1 MESNPSV
8 VSVVMDAD
16 KRNHSAF
23 VGNGFWGT
31 NVKKIA

>member
-1 MESNPSV
+1 MESNPRV

-16 KRNHSAF
+16 KRNHLKY
-23 VGNGFWGT
+23 VQHGFWGT